1 MIAIH
6 SRVMTHLYPY
16 RALVCG
22 KDGAA
27 HALTSKEDARPLW
40 EGKHAQP
47 LEMRHRK
54 ATLCQG
60 TVPCEEPDMIV
71 GIAPATHVLA
81 CSVVRTQVLNYWLQ
95 GGNPLGK
102 WANFGM

>member
-71 GIAPATHVLA
+71 GIGWLHTMAHWWKPTGEVGKLWNVSA
-81 CSVVRTQVLNYWLQ
+81 VVI
-95 GGNPLGK
+95 K
-102 WANFGM
+102 SM